1 MTIVNYFILGIIQGI
16 FEWLP
21 ISSEGVVALTANF
34 LIRDINLVDAALFL
48 HLGTLL
54 AVIFYFRQE
63 LKEIILLKR
72 PVLLKFLFIAT
83 PISLIVGYPLYKIIR
98 EASLLGSS
106 LLFIIGLGLLATAYF
121 QKKKKM
127 VNVGMGKVALISGFL
142 QGLAVIP
149 GLSRSGATIFGLS
162 LGGLK
167 SEDILKF
174 SYLMSIPVVLAS
186 SCYLFLE
193 NNSLILSAWPALISS
208 ALVGFFTLDILI
220 KLAKRLNFFYFA
232 LIFAGLCFL
241 GALLVFLI

>member
-1 MTIVNYFILGIIQGI
+1 MTIINYFILGIVQGI

-21 ISSEGVVALTANF
+21 ISSEGVVALTGQF
-34 LIRDINLVDAALFL
+34 LIKDINIIDAALFL

-54 AVIFYFRQE
+54 AVIFYFRDE
-63 LKEIILLKR
+63 LKDIILLRK
-72 PVLLKFLFIAT
+72 PKLLRFLLIAT
-83 PISLIVGYPLYKIIR
+83 PVSLIVGYPLYKIIR
-98 EASLLGSS
+98 EVSLLGS
-106 LLFIIGLGLLATAYF
+106 LLLLIMGFGLLLTAYF
-121 QKKKKM
+121 QKKKKGISLPM
-127 VNVGMGKVALISGFL
+127 DRIALISGFL

-167 SEDILKF
+167 SEDVLKF

-193 NNSLILSAWPALISS
+193 NNNLILRAWPALIAS
-208 ALVGFFTLDILI
+208 ALVGFFTLDLLI
-220 KLAKRLNFFYFA
+220 KLASRINFFRFA

-241 GALLVFLI
+241 GAFLGFIV